1 MRKIFLENLPKNNEG
16 RHKGCINWDKSKN
29 KKCRFVY
36 DDIEGYI
43 KYHCITYFSPVSI

>member
-29 KKCRFVY
+29 KKCRF
-36 DDIEGYI
+36 
-43 KYHCITYFSPVSI
+43 KPSSIRPSTAINNIPKRNL